1 VANVIS
7 INSELKVMETC
18 GALSRPHASP
28 RSGVVSA
35 DILAQYQ
42 GTGLSFAGFGGIA
55 VDGTPRTDV
64 RVKGEP
70 SGITTWSP
78 PV

>member
-1 VANVIS
+1 VANVKNIS
-7 INSELKVMETC
+7 SQLEVMPTC

-35 DILAQYQ
+35 DFLAQYQ
-42 GTGLSFAGFGGIA
+42 GTGLPFAGFRGIA
-55 VDGTPRTDV
+55 VAGTPRTDV
-64 RVKGEP
+64 RVKGIP